1 MDISKLNKLSKLVT
15 METKRK
21 PKIMLDP
28 KRIGRIIASK
38 NSQNIDINVNIDV
51 DDWIITDEIKTFIEN
66 LNINENLST
75 EEKIL
80 AIYEKLCID
89 YVYDDNVLSYMK
101 KYDED
106 EYGLPDFY
114 GRDTNEEWKKNR
126 ANHNRRN
133 CFEISRLLAK
143 SINAILEE
151 SGKDDL
157 YEVCILWDEARTHY
171 FVGLASDEY
180 CLTLDLDDFEEIKDL
195 TRVKTDLTIKGI
207 RVLQDSNGIFQAAL
221 DEFNSGRDDSSI
233 EHIERIRN
241 ADSTNTGEEKSEELE
256 SINADDLQFLKNAID
271 ILTKEYE
278 LDSAGLF
285 EYMKEIVDIKIG
297 PGSRRKVWTEVKT
310 APSGEGKVHT
320 RCLTVEIGNQLY
332 VIDVTQESTE
342 KILHRI
348 NPGDISPDPDNGQY
362 TKYQSKPWDDL
373 YDGR

>member
-1 MDISKLNKLSKLVT
+1 
-15 METKRK
+15 
-21 PKIMLDP
+21 MLDP

-89 YVYDDNVLSYMK
+89 YVYDDNVLSYIK

-106 EYGLPDFY
+106 QYGLPDFY

-143 SINAILEE
+143 SITTILEE

-157 YEVCILWDEARTHY
+157 YEVCILWDESKTHY
-171 FVGLASDEY
+171 FVGLISDEY

-195 TRVKTDLTIKGI
+195 TRIKTDLTIKGI
-207 RVLQDSNGIFQAAL
+207 KVLQDSNGTFKTAL
-221 DEFNSGRDDSSI
+221 DAFNYGKDESSI
-233 EHIERIRN
+233 EHIEKIRDEN
-241 ADSTNTGEEKSEELE
+241 NIDNNEERTKEPD
-256 SINADDLQFLKNAID
+256 SINADDIQFLRIALD
-271 ILTKEYE
+271 ILTKEYNI
-278 LDSAGLF
+278 DSAGLF
-285 EYMKEIVDIKIG
+285 EYMKEIVDSKIG
-297 PGSRRKVWTEVKT
+297 PGSRRKVWTEVRKIS
-310 APSGEGKVHT
+310 SGEGKIHT

-332 VIDVTQESTE
+332 IIDVTQEGTEQIFHPIKPEEIST
-342 KILHRI
+342 
-348 NPGDISPDPDNGQY
+348 DPNNGQY
-362 TKYQSKPWDDL
+362 TKFQSKSWDDK

>member
-114 GRDTNEEWKKNR
+114 GRDTNEEWKKR
-126 ANHNRRN
+126 
-133 CFEISRLLAK
+133 
-143 SINAILEE
+143 
-151 SGKDDL
+151 
-157 YEVCILWDEARTHY
+157 
-171 FVGLASDEY
+171 
-180 CLTLDLDDFEEIKDL
+180 
-195 TRVKTDLTIKGI
+195 
-207 RVLQDSNGIFQAAL
+207 
-221 DEFNSGRDDSSI
+221 
-233 EHIERIRN
+233 
-241 ADSTNTGEEKSEELE
+241 
-256 SINADDLQFLKNAID
+256 
-271 ILTKEYE
+271 
-278 LDSAGLF
+278 
-285 EYMKEIVDIKIG
+285 
-297 PGSRRKVWTEVKT
+297 
-310 APSGEGKVHT
+310 
-320 RCLTVEIGNQLY
+320 
-332 VIDVTQESTE
+332 
-342 KILHRI
+342 
-348 NPGDISPDPDNGQY
+348 
-362 TKYQSKPWDDL
+362 
-373 YDGR
+373 